1 MNSVILVAQEGS
13 SSWVKIAE
21 ISLYP
26 LRIGFPAN
34 QAQGRRWMLII
45 SPFLLYSEALYKAN
59 MPLWWKLFP
68 TVWQFI
74 THLWVPLS
82 FLLLSSMFR
91 HLSSERWTERTS
103 LNMASICPDPDES
116 LLSQFSSIPLLH
128 INSEQDY
135 LPACQSRC
143 SGKRGRKEG
152 EELRAFFAHQSA
164 MGPVG

>member
-1 MNSVILVAQEGS
+1 
-13 SSWVKIAE
+13 
-21 ISLYP
+21 
-26 LRIGFPAN
+26 
-34 QAQGRRWMLII
+34 MLII
-45 SPFLLYSEALYKAN
+45 FSILLYTATLCKAS

-74 THLWVPLS
+74 TDLWVLLS

-91 HLSSERWTERTS
+91 RLSSQRWTEGTS

-116 LLSQFSSIPLLH
+116 LLSQFSPVLLLH

-143 SGKRGRKEG
+143 SGEREKKEG
-152 EELRAFFAHQSA
+152 KELISLPWTSGIKMCSHLTWFIIVNCYIRGMIKIILWMFKLK
-164 MGPVG
+164 

>member
-1 MNSVILVAQEGS
+1 
-13 SSWVKIAE
+13 
-21 ISLYP
+21 
-26 LRIGFPAN
+26 
-34 QAQGRRWMLII
+34 
-45 SPFLLYSEALYKAN
+45 
-59 MPLWWKLFP
+59 MPLWWKLLP

-91 HLSSERWTERTS
+91 HLSSQRWTERTS

-116 LLSQFSSIPLLH
+116 LLSRFPSILLLH

-143 SGKRGRKEG
+143 SGEG
-152 EELRAFFAHQSA
+152 EKKRAKSFFAHQSA
-164 MGPVG
+164 MGSVGWKCFSDLTLFTRLQIAVTAIHAARKKKKKDQKYTHTSAEFLKS